1 MKTAITNTLKM
12 QDGLI
17 PAIIQDANTQQVL
30 MLGYMNAESL
40 ARSLA
45 EKRVWFYSRS
55 KQRLWMKGETSGNV
69 LELVDCKADCDKD
82 ALLIRV
88 KPLGPVCHKG
98 TDTCWGET
106 NRGHFLY
113 ELEQTIQERKRM
125 PQEGSYT
132 SSLFGKGINKIGQ
145 KVGEEAVEMLIDGIN
160 GTRKNFLYEAA
171 DLMYHYLVLL
181 AAKDCALEDVME
193 ELKGRERVCV

>member
-1 MKTAITNTLKM
+1 MKTAIINTLKM

-30 MLGYMNAESL
+30 MLGYMNSESL

-69 LELVDCKADCDKD
+69 LELVDCKADCDQD

-88 KPLGPVCHKG
+88 NPTGAVCHKG
-98 TDTCWGET
+98 TDSCWGEA
-106 NRGHFLY
+106 NRGHFLD
-113 ELEQTIQERKRM
+113 ELEQKIIARKNT
-125 PQEGSYT
+125 PQESSYT
-132 SSLFGKGINKIGQ
+132 SSLFNKGINKVAQ

-160 GTRKNFLYEAA
+160 GTREAFLYEAA

-181 AAKDCALEDVME
+181 AAKDCCLDDVMD
-193 ELKGRERVCV
+193 ELRAREKV